1 MPLNEK
7 SNLEEEQIKA
17 LYEALNRSNYA
28 VVISGAGISIAAGGV
43 TYSGMAGR
51 LGWGARDL
59 MSGNPT
65 KMYEAYYKSFL
76 GSMFEH
82 GPTEA
87 HKAIA
92 ELEKMGH
99 VGGVITTNV
108 DCMHTMAGSTNVAEI
123 EGSFQINVCQSC
135 HERTYG
141 YEIWRNGEMPRCD
154 MCGGLLL
161 PYNMYAHASVLDS
174 ELRRAQQMIAKAD
187 LIIIIGA
194 NGCYTHLYWNYQ
206 KRGTKIIQIN
216 PSRTYFDQV
225 ADINIHLE
233 ADPVFIKLME
243 MFKENPSLS

>member
-1 MPLNEK
+1 MPFNEK
-7 SNLEEEQIKA
+7 SSLEQEKIKA
-17 LYEALNRSNYA
+17 FYKALKESHYA

-51 LGWGARDL
+51 LGLGARDL
-59 MSGNPT
+59 LSGDPT

-82 GPTEA
+82 GPTIA
-87 HKAIA
+87 HKALA
-92 ELEKMGH
+92 ELEKRGYI
-99 VGGVITTNV
+99 GGVITTNV
-108 DCMHTMAGSTNVAEI
+108 DCMHTMAGSVNVAEI

-141 YEIWRNGEMPRCD
+141 YEIWRNGEMPRCEK
-154 MCGGLLL
+154 CGGYLL

-174 ELRRAQQMIAKAD
+174 ELRKAQEMMAKAD

-206 KRGTKIIQIN
+206 KRGTRIIQIN

-233 ADPVFIKLME
+233 ADPVFTEIMD
-243 MFKENPSLS
+243 MFNKDESIS

>member
-1 MPLNEK
+1 MPNGGIFK
-7 SNLEEEQIKA
+7 LESDKIVDLYNA
-17 LYEALNRSNYA
+17 LKESKYA
-28 VVISGAGISIAAGGV
+28 VVITGAGISIAAGGV

-51 LGWGARDL
+51 LGFGRNDL
-59 MSGNPT
+59 MSGDPD
-65 KMYEAYYKSFL
+65 KRYAAYYRSFL

-87 HKAIA
+87 HKALA

-99 VGGVITTNV
+99 VGGIITTNV
-108 DCMHTMAGSTNVAEI
+108 DCMHTMAGSVNVSEI
-123 EGSFQINVCQSC
+123 EGSFQINVCPNC
-135 HERTYG
+135 RNVEYG
-141 YEIWRNGEMPRCD
+141 YDMWRNGEMPRCEK
-154 MCGGLLL
+154 CGNILL

-174 ELRRAQQMIAKAD
+174 ELSKAQRMMSKAD

-206 KRGTKIIQIN
+206 RRGTKIIQIN

-225 ADINIHLE
+225 ADINIHME

-243 MFKENPSLS
+243 MFHAEESTS